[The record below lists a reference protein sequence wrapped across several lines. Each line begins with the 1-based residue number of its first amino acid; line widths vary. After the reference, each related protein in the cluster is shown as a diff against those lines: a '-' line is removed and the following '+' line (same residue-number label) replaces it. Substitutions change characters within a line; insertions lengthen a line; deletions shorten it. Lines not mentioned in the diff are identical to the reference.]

1 MIMLQKPVKLLLFIQ
16 GDVCTK
22 VLPII
27 SIILVDIVPERR
39 KIKQMPIPLNQYN
52 DIGINQ

>member
-1 MIMLQKPVKLLLFIQ
+1 MLQKPVKLLLFIQGDVCTKVLQKPVKLLLFIQ

-27 SIILVDIVPERR
+27 SIIL
-39 KIKQMPIPLNQYN
+39 
-52 DIGINQ
+52 